1 MLKFAKQLLLII
13 AIFTSTI
20 SFGQKEIYA
29 VIVGVSDYAHDELE
43 LDLNYCDDDARA
55 FYNLLEASGVDED
68 NIVLLIDYNANKDN
82 IIRKLGS
89 TFSKADEDDQVIFFF
104 SGHGD
109 DGCFIPYDFNG
120 NYNTVLDHSHIKD
133 AFKDCDASKKL
144 CLADACFSGSI
155 KRPASKSVEESKSTS
170 LQKGSA
176 NIAVMMSSRDYQT
189 SREIPHLRSG
199 VFTYYLVKGL
209 KGPADK
215 NHDNTIT
222 VKEMY
227 YYTKDNVMA
236 ETGEAQIP
244 IIFGD
249 FNENMPILYLR

>member
-1 MLKFAKQLLLII
+1 MNIPVKYILLI
-13 AIFTSTI
+13 AFMLSAV
-20 SFGQKEIYA
+20 SAFSQKQIYA
-29 VIVGVSDYAHDELE
+29 VIVGVSDYKYDELE
-43 LDLNYCDDDARA
+43 MDLNYCDDDARS
-55 FYNLLEASGVDED
+55 FYNLLTSSGVDAD
-68 NIVLLIDYNANKDN
+68 NIALLIDQYASKQN
-82 IIRKLGS
+82 ITQKLDFI
-89 TFSKADEDDQVIFFF
+89 FSKADADDEVIFFF

-109 DGCFIPYDFNG
+109 DGCFLPYDFSG
-120 NYNTVLDHSHIKD
+120 NYNTVLDHSVIKN
-133 AFKDCDASKKL
+133 AFKDCDANKKL

-155 KRPASKSVEESKSTS
+155 KRPSDKSKEPEESES
-170 LQKGSA
+170 LEKNAS

-189 SREIPHLRSG
+189 SREIPSLRSG

-215 NHDNTIT
+215 NRDKTIT

-227 YYTKDNVMA
+227 YYTKQNVME

-249 FNENMPILYLR
+249 FSENMPILHLR